1 MADKDQIAQ
10 QQMMAQ
16 QMMAQQ
22 VQQMEQQI
30 ASVGQQISELNML
43 KDNLNELKGL
53 KNTKMK
59 TPLGSGIFIESELK
73 DVSTVLMGVG
83 SGVIVKKS
91 TDSAIGVIEKQIKE
105 LDSLSIQMQNELTEF
120 SKQMGG
126 I

>member
-1 MADKDQIAQ
+1 MADKDQMAQ

-59 TPLGSGIFIESELK
+59 TPLGAGIFIESELK

-83 SGVIVKKS
+83 SGVIVKKN
-91 TDSAIGVIEKQIKE
+91 TDSAIEVIKKQIKE
-105 LDSLSIQMQNELTEF
+105 LDSLSMQMQNELNNF

>member
-1 MADKDQIAQ
+1 MADDKQIAQ

-30 ASVGQQISELNML
+30 ASVGQQISELNIL
-43 KDNLNELKGL
+43 KDNLNELKEV

-59 TPLGSGIFIESELK
+59 TPLGSGIFIESKLK
-73 DVSTVLMGVG
+73 DASTVLMGVG
-83 SGVIVKKS
+83 AGVIVKKS
-91 TDSAIGVIEKQIKE
+91 TTSAIEVIERQIKE
-105 LDSLSIQMQNELTEF
+105 LDSLSKQMQNELTEF
-120 SKQMGG
+120 SKHLGG

>member
-1 MADKDQIAQ
+1 MVEDKQMDQQ
-10 QQMMAQ
+10 KMMAQ

-30 ASVGQQISELNML
+30 ASVGQQIFELNTL
-43 KDNLNELKGL
+43 KDNLKELKEV

-59 TPLGSGIFIESELK
+59 TPLGAGIFIESELK

-91 TDSAIGVIEKQIKE
+91 TDSAIEVIEKQIKE
-105 LDSLSIQMQNELTEF
+105 LDSLSKQMQNELTEF
-120 SKQMGG
+120 SKHLGG